1 MKIKI
6 HLREP
11 IFLKIGSEKKS
22 FNFKLCIVLFLLI
35 TLIPFGNKAFSAI
48 DPQQTRIIGTVKG
61 EDGQPLPGVNI
72 MVEGTTVGVISDMDG
87 KYSIDVP
94 GNESVL
100 VFSFIGT
107 ITQKL
112 GVGTLKTIDVTLLS
126 DLTKLEEV
134 VVVGYGVQKTATIT
148 GSISTV
154 KAETLKASTTT
165 NFTNAFAGRLPGLVV
180 VTRSGEPGNDN
191 STMRIRG
198 SNTLGDNDPLI
209 VIDGIANRS
218 MQRLNPADI
227 ESVTV
232 LKDASAAIYGAQA
245 ANGVIL
251 ITTRRGEV
259 GKSRVNLT
267 FNQGWNAPTVIP
279 EMADAAT
286 YATMIN
292 EINLYA
298 GKSAKYT
305 EDQLQKYRDGSDP
318 WSYPNTDWF
327 GATFKPAALQQSANF
342 SVDGGSENLKY
353 FISLGGN
360 FQDAIYKNSA
370 TNYSQANFRSNI
382 DGKISKNIKI
392 SFDISG
398 RQENRNYPTRS
409 AGTIFAVLMRGY
421 PTSPA
426 IWPNGLNGPDIAEG
440 LNPVVLTTSQTGYD
454 RDKRYIFESLL
465 KLDITIP
472 WVKGLSFTANAS
484 VDKNLTN
491 KKVWETPWY
500 LYNWDGVSYDANNE
514 PVLVK
519 GKKGLPDPQLT
530 QRLDDGSR
538 TSINS
543 LLNYERVFNQKHGL
557 KLLVGS
563 EMISGESMN
572 FSAFRKYFVSPAVD
586 QMFAGG
592 DLEKTN
598 NGSADVSARLNYFG
612 RVNYSFLQKYLVE
625 FVWRYDGSFIFP
637 QGKNF
642 GFFPGVSLG
651 YRISEENFWKNN
663 LGFINYFKLRGSWGQ
678 TGNDRIPT
686 YQYLASYGYN
696 STTAGIYVFNNNV
709 ESKILS
715 ELRVPNPDITWEV
728 ANQSNIGFDG
738 QLLKGALKFSAEY
751 FYNVRSQILWPR
763 NASVPNSTG
772 LTLPR
777 ENIGQVV
784 NKGAEFTLGYTNT
797 IGGLGYD
804 ISVNGG
810 FQENRI
816 KFWDETPGIPA
827 YQQSTGHPMN
837 SALNYQAI
845 GIFKDQAAV
854 DAYPHWAGARPGD
867 IIFEDVNK
875 DEKIDG
881 LDQVRTYKTDLP
893 TFTGGTNI
901 NLEFKHFYSSIF
913 IQWATGAITNRYYEM
928 QGESGNFLADDANG
942 RWTDSNI
949 DAVKPRTWNRYGEY
963 WRDNE
968 NNTYWLANTDYIRLK
983 NFELGYNFINPIP
996 KLGISGLRVYVNGV
1010 NLITLDKLVDFD
1022 PESTSATS
1030 YPLNKT
1036 FNVGVNMTF

>member
-1 MKIKI
+1 M
-6 HLREP
+6 
-11 IFLKIGSEKKS
+11 
-22 FNFKLCIVLFLLI
+22 
-35 TLIPFGNKAFSAI
+35 
-48 DPQQTRIIGTVKG
+48 
-61 EDGQPLPGVNI
+61 
-72 MVEGTTVGVISDMDG
+72 
-87 KYSIDVP
+87 
-94 GNESVL
+94 
-100 VFSFIGT
+100 
-107 ITQKL
+107 
-112 GVGTLKTIDVTLLS
+112 
-126 DLTKLEEV
+126 
-134 VVVGYGVQKTATIT
+134 
-148 GSISTV
+148 
-154 KAETLKASTTT
+154 
-165 NFTNAFAGRLPGLVV
+165 
-180 VTRSGEPGNDN
+180 
-191 STMRIRG
+191 
-198 SNTLGDNDPLI
+198 
-209 VIDGIANRS
+209 
-218 MQRLNPADI
+218 
-227 ESVTV
+227 
-232 LKDASAAIYGAQA
+232 
-245 ANGVIL
+245 
-251 ITTRRGEV
+251 
-259 GKSRVNLT
+259 
-267 FNQGWNAPTVIP
+267 
-279 EMADAAT
+279 
-286 YATMIN
+286 
-292 EINLYA
+292 
-298 GKSAKYT
+298 T
-305 EDQLQKYRDGSDP
+305 E
-318 WSYPNTDWF
+318 
-327 GATFKPAALQQSANF
+327 
-342 SVDGGSENLKY
+342 
-353 FISLGGN
+353 
-360 FQDAIYKNSA
+360 
-370 TNYSQANFRSNI
+370 
-382 DGKISKNIKI
+382 
-392 SFDISG
+392 
-398 RQENRNYPTRS
+398 
-409 AGTIFAVLMRGY
+409 
-421 PTSPA
+421 
-426 IWPNGLNGPDIAEG
+426 
-440 LNPVVLTTSQTGYD
+440 
-454 RDKRYIFESLL
+454 DKRYIFESLL

-491 KKVWETPWY
+491 RKVWETPWY

-543 LLNYERVFNQKHGL
+543 LLNYERVFNQKHAL

-563 EMISGESMN
+563 EMISGEYMN

-651 YRISEENFWKNN
+651 YRISEESFWKNN

-696 STTAGIYVFNNNV
+696 SSTSGIYVFNNNV